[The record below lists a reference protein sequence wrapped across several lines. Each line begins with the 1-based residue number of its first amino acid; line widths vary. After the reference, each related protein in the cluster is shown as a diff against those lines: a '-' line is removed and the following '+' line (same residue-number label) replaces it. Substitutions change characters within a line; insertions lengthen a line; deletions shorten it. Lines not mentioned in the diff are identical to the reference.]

1 MEAAEMAEAAPRRMT
16 LAEFLAWDS
25 GDDRP
30 YELIAGIVR
39 AMAPP
44 SLVRQMLVSRF
55 DREIGAALDQRPPCI
70 VLPGAGIQ
78 PPHRRDT
85 HYIADL
91 AVTCR
96 PPAPG
101 EHFMPEPILVIEVL
115 SNSTEGNDRVIKL
128 GDYRLIPSM
137 QEIVL
142 VAQDRLYVELHRRLG
157 EDRWLTE
164 LLRGTDAVL
173 RLESIGAELGLSRIY
188 AGVPLPPA

>member
-1 MEAAEMAEAAPRRMT
+1 MAEPARARMT
-16 LAEFLAWDS
+16 LAEFLVWDS

-30 YELIAGIVR
+30 VELIEGVVF

-44 SLVRQMLVSRF
+44 SGIHAMVVANLVRR
-55 DREIGAALDQRPPCI
+55 IGDALDRRPPCV

-78 PPHRRDT
+78 PPSRRDT
-85 HYIADL
+85 HYVADI

-96 PPAPG
+96 VPRPG
-101 EHFMPEPILVIEVL
+101 EQYLPEPVLVVEVL
-115 SNSTEGNDRVIKL
+115 SPSTEAGDRLVKL
-128 GDYRLIPSM
+128 GDYRLVPSM

-142 VAQDRLYVELHRRLG
+142 VAQDRPYVELHRRLA

-164 LLRGTDAVL
+164 LLRGADAVL
-173 RLESIGAELGLSRIY
+173 RLDSVGAELPLSQIY